1 MKYLTLDPKDE
12 IYRFTQLTA
21 RSIVEWLL
29 RGEIEGLQHIPQ
41 SGGFIIA
48 CNHVSFLDPPAIGAL
63 VRRPISYFARD
74 TLFKPG
80 FMDWLL
86 RSLNSIP
93 VKRDSGSD
101 ISAMK
106 RTLNLLKKEKEGLL
120 FFPEGTRSLDGKLQK
135 AQPGIGLIA
144 CKTAVPIIPV
154 RIYGMDRAL
163 GKTQK
168 RLDLSRPVSI
178 RFGAPIF
185 PESYDPGPK
194 AENRYQE
201 SANNIMAAIAN
212 LAPVLPPCV

>member
-1 MKYLTLDPKDE
+1 MKYLTLNTKDE
-12 IYRFTQLTA
+12 LYSFAQVSV

-29 RGEIEGLQHIPQ
+29 RGEVEGLQHIPQ

-48 CNHVSFLDPPAIGAL
+48 CNHVSFLDPPTIGAL

-120 FFPEGTRSLDGKLQK
+120 FFLEGTRSLDGKLQK
-135 AQPGIGLIA
+135 AQPGVGLIA
-144 CKTAVPIIPV
+144 CKTAVPVVPA

-163 GKTQK
+163 GKHQK
-168 RLDLSRPVSI
+168 RLGLSTPVSI
-178 RFGAPIF
+178 RFGAPIL

-201 SANNIMAAIAN
+201 SADRIMDAITN